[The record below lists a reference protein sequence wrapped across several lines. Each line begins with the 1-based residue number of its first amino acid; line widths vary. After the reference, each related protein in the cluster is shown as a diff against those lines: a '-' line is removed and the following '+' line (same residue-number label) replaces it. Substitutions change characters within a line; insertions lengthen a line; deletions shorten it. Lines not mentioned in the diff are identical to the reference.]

1 MFKRG
6 DVLFYAL
13 EYAIQDRVA
22 FYRADPSMRELTQ
35 KELQA
40 FRKLQLKLYGERPP
54 DEFSHMKPVRMQDIF
69 KLANEHPELF
79 QWGEGSDIPK
89 GEKDE

>member
-22 FYRADPSMRELTQ
+22 FYRADPSMRERTQ

-54 DEFSHMKPVRMQDIF
+54 DELDKMKAVSVQDLM
-69 KLANEHPELF
+69 KMMTTHPELF